1 MEPKNPYFSEFAK
14 KPYYAT
20 PPWGIRKNIHPC
32 LCPMSP
38 FHGLQMMQSLPSA
51 VSYLSLPSLLLPS
64 LVMSMM
70 DMDISTTIRSF
81 RNMRIKFLLK

>member
-1 MEPKNPYFSEFAK
+1 
-14 KPYYAT
+14 
-20 PPWGIRKNIHPC
+20 
-32 LCPMSP
+32 MSP
-38 FHGLQMMQSLPSA
+38 FHGLPMMQSLPSA
-51 VSYLSLPSLLLPS
+51 VSYLSLSLPSLLLPS